1 MCVHFEVKILPQAHE
16 FIRSLNP
23 KMRAKVYR
31 GIDLLKLFGFRLT
44 EPHAKTLKSDE
55 GLKEL
60 RVKVATDI
68 CRLFYFHHKE
78 KLYVCTSGYT
88 KKTDKTDEQEIQRAL
103 RIRND
108 FIKEYGV

>member
-1 MCVHFEVKILPQAHE
+1 MCFKVKVLPPAYE

-31 GIDLLKLFGFRLT
+31 GIDLLKLFGFRLS
-44 EPHAKTLKSDE
+44 EPHAKTLKNSE

-68 CRLFYFHHKE
+68 CRIFYFHHRE
-78 KLYVCTSGYT
+78 NLYICTSGYI
-88 KKTDKTDEQEIQRAL
+88 KKTDTTDEREIQRAL
-103 RIRND
+103 RIRNN
-108 FIKEYGV
+108 FIREYGA

>member
-1 MCVHFEVKILPQAHE
+1 
-16 FIRSLNP
+16 
-23 KMRAKVYR
+23 MRAKVYR
-31 GIDLLKLFGFRLT
+31 GIDLLKLLGFRLS
-44 EPHAKTLKSDE
+44 EPHVKMLKNAE

-103 RIRND
+103 RIRNE
-108 FIKEYGV
+108 FLQEYGL